1 MDRFTRA
8 FRAGWSDID
17 VNAHMSNSAYLERSV
32 DVRIQFFHEHG
43 FPVAELMRRQIGP
56 VVMREE
62 IAYYREMHLLD
73 AFQVSL
79 ELAGLA
85 DDGSRFRL
93 TSEFTRTDGQI
104 AARVTSTGGWL
115 DLKARR
121 LIRPPEDLLAAIHRL
136 TRTADFEVLPS
147 SAK

>member
-1 MDRFTRA
+1 MR
-8 FRAGWSDID
+8 
-17 VNAHMSNSAYLERSV
+17 NSAYLERSV
-32 DVRIQFFHEHG
+32 DVRIQFFHDNG

-62 IAYYREMHLLD
+62 IAYSRELHLLD

-93 TSEFTRTDGQI
+93 TSEFIRADGQI

-115 DLKARR
+115 DLRARR